1 MEMLTGTEREWAC
14 EREEERAD
22 WARGRERVGGWSRL
36 IWALGKGGEVVLGG
50 LLRRVVQARAR
61 QATAFSG
68 RGPSNVS
75 DGENKAPQRV
85 KKWICAAS

>member
-1 MEMLTGTEREWAC
+1 
-14 EREEERAD
+14 
-22 WARGRERVGGWSRL
+22 VGGWSRL
-36 IWALGKGGEVVLGG
+36 IWALGKGEEVVLGG

-75 DGENKAPQRV
+75 GGENKAPQRV